1 METPQQTKKNMYK
14 KKLASINIPSLTK
27 APQVKIPQRQ
37 SKKSP
42 APLPRRAMIGSE
54 LSFGSLHF
62 NPSPNHI
69 GDLSSDRGRPDNFL
83 NVLRGSQKMS
93 AFENS
98 MKKPSFPTNPIIH
111 NPNEMSSYTKLM
123 TSFGEYPS
131 FQVEGPSPISFGN
144 LLNIQSS
151 DQKEK
156 TDFSMLTSIKQPM
169 FTPGTGLAQSLK
181 FSFQNRDNIDNR
193 MFQDALSHM
202 QDNLGNVVPVSDFG
216 GKLSASLKEAATGGP
231 GESFRDK
238 DPKPMFVS
246 NIVHNQNIYI
256 NQNSKTGGSLVSSN
270 KLGGINVRSSLK
282 RPKFYNEALVTSSL
296 TPASEHFQLEGRV
309 KPKVSQFISST
320 KTSNLD
326 KRSHMVFQSQAIAKT
341 DLIDGPN
348 AIIIP
353 KRISKMM
360 PSLRRVI
367 VPKGRMMSQRS
378 GMLDSVEPE
387 LKLEVRVCL
396 AKPSNTALKFF
407 LSEFRKFERNLE
419 KREIYIQRAHYVSKS
434 GKTYIVNP
442 DMEKITSA
450 GFSLTS
456 GAQVKSVIDR
466 TNSLQPTVFDQD
478 FYDTTL
484 RDEEGCQD
492 IIRNTFLFREREK
505 QPVLYRKIVTAIL
518 SLRADIFDNLK
529 GLKSLSGAEHFMKY
543 FNLQVPI
550 KQQYFSSLP
559 LKDRAKLMCFFF
571 CKFFNRN
578 KLLGLFGQ
586 FWPEIKIHHEYKTH
600 KKMWGFVEKWMWL
613 EGILVGE

>member
-1 METPQQTKKNMYK
+1 MNPSSEWKTEPPLETPQQTKKNMYK

-42 APLPRRAMIGSE
+42 APLPRRAILGSE

-62 NPSPNHI
+62 NPSPNHL
-69 GDLSSDRGRPDNFL
+69 GDLSSDRGRPDNFM
-83 NVLRGSQKMS
+83 NALRGSQKMT

-98 MKKPSFPTNPIIH
+98 IKKPSFPANPIIH
-111 NPNEMSSYTKLM
+111 NPNEMNSYTKLM

-181 FSFQNRDNIDNR
+181 FSFQNRDNIDNK

-202 QDNLGNVVPVSDFG
+202 QDNLGNVVPASDFG
-216 GKLSASLKEAATGGP
+216 GKLSASLKEATVGGP

-238 DPKPMFVS
+238 DSKPMFVS

-270 KLGGINVRSSLK
+270 KLGGSHVRSSLK
-282 RPKFYNEALVTSSL
+282 RPKFFNDALVTSSL
-296 TPASEHFQLEGRV
+296 TPTSEHYQVEGRV

-320 KTSNLD
+320 KTSALD

-360 PSLRRVI
+360 PSMRRGV
-367 VPKGRMMSQRS
+367 VQKGRVMSQRS
-378 GMLDSVEPE
+378 GGMESVEPE
-387 LKLEVRVCL
+387 LKLEVRLCL
-396 AKPSNTALKFF
+396 AKPSSAALKFF
-407 LSEFRKFERNLE
+407 LSEFRKFERVLE
-419 KREIYIQRAHYVSKS
+419 KREIYVQRAHYVSKS

-442 DMEKITSA
+442 DMDKITSA

-456 GAQVKSVIDR
+456 GVQVKSVIDR

-518 SLRADIFDNLK
+518 SLRSDIFNNLK

-600 KKMWGFVEKWMWL
+600 KKM
-613 EGILVGE
+613 